1 MSERPD
7 LRLTPIERRLE
18 RLPAAAPSA
27 ALRRRVLA
35 AVDGVLAVE
44 KVPATTSGWFGESS
58 FPFFPD
64 VVAGTFFPW
73 AGVAAAAAGVA
84 IVAACLVSAAPVPRG
99 QRITLGERLRIA
111 GVADEGL
118 RESLIAAA
126 AAPSSPA
133 DSGPLARWAAVIPAA
148 RAAVR
153 FSDARRLLEEN
164 P

>member
-64 VVAGTFFPW
+64 LVAGTFFS
-73 AGVAAAAAGVA
+73 GVA
-84 IVAACLVSAAPVPRG
+84 IIACFLATAAPVPRG

-153 FSDARRLLEEN
+153 VIDARRLLEEN